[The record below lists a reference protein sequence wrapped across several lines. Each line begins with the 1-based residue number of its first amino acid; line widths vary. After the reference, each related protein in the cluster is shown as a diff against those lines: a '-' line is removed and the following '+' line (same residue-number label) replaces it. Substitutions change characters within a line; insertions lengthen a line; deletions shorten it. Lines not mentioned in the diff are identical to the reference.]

1 MRGKRIQKGP
11 IFAEKEQICT
21 MTETEIKVRA
31 SILRQ
36 YIGMLQEEQE
46 QVITA
51 AQNTIDLLAEMAAVL
66 TVGIGNDI
74 APPGTQSP
82 SAQTEARSGGIV
94 S

>member
-1 MRGKRIQKGP
+1 M
-11 IFAEKEQICT
+11 AEKERICT
-21 MTETEIKVRA
+21 MTEVEIKIRS

-36 YIGMLQEEQE
+36 YIGLLREEQE
-46 QVITA
+46 QALTA

-66 TVGIGNDI
+66 TVGIGNDT

-82 SAQTEARSGGIV
+82 SAQTGARSGGIV

>member
-1 MRGKRIQKGP
+1 
-11 IFAEKEQICT
+11 
-21 MTETEIKVRA
+21 MTETEIKVRS

-51 AQNTIDLLAEMAAVL
+51 AQNTLDLLAEMAAVL
-66 TVGIGNDI
+66 TVGIGSET
-74 APPGTQSP
+74 APPGTQNP
-82 SAQTEARSGGIV
+82 SAQTGARSGGIV